1 MNNQELKNTLIVTR
15 RPREDNEFLFNYNSN
30 IENADQVFNYIE
42 TITNISIKRIDRDEL
57 PLNQGIVGWRV
68 IKNG

>member
-15 RPREDNEFLFNYNSN
+15 RPREDNEFIFSYNSN
-30 IENADQVFNYIE
+30 IENVDQVFNYIE